1 MSARGFD
8 ILYEEGPCLVINK
21 PGGVLTQ
28 APPGIDSLESRI
40 KQYYKVLENKP
51 GKVYLG
57 VPHRL
62 DRPVSGAMVFARHV
76 RAAKR
81 ICEQFEDRTVTK
93 TYWAMVH
100 GAVEPSEGTYRDWI
114 RKIPEQAASEL
125 VDQSAMGA
133 QTAVLHYRV
142 LHRLETATLL
152 EIALET
158 GRTHQIRAQCSWHG
172 HPIIGDRQ
180 YGSLAQ
186 FGPETHNERERLI
199 ALHARRLAFRH
210 PMTRDPVDIT
220 AELTIWWDQFALPAE
235 LLAMPQQP

>member
-1 MSARGFD
+1 MQSPGFD
-8 ILYEEGPCLVINK
+8 ILYEQGPCLVINK

-28 APPGIDSLESRI
+28 APPGIDSIESRI
-40 KQYYKVLENKP
+40 KRFIKLRDDKP

-81 ICEQFEDRTVTK
+81 ICQQFEDRTVTK

-100 GAVEPSEGTYRDWI
+100 GHLDPAEGTFRDWI
-114 RKIPEQAASEL
+114 RKIPEVAASEL
-125 VDQSAMGA
+125 VGGEAEGA
-133 QTAVLHYRV
+133 QTAVLHYRQ
-142 LHRLETATLL
+142 LHRLDQATLL
-152 EIALET
+152 QIALET
-158 GRTHQIRAQCSWHG
+158 GRTHQIRAQCAWHG

-180 YGSLAQ
+180 YGSLLN

-210 PMTRDPVDIT
+210 PMTREPVDIT
-220 AELTIWWDQFALPAE
+220 APLPSWWEAFELPYL
-235 LLAMPQQP
+235 QP